1 MPMPLQETQQDLAR
15 QAQKAGIPRSETEQ
29 EMMMGRAKDRAAG
42 IGVVAAHRAGAHSAV
57 QQPGQ
62 RRVSRLDPVQ
72 R

>member
-42 IGVVAAHRAGAHSAV
+42 IGPRKSAGGVRSGTRTSSPYETLFAAANAMS
-57 QQPGQ
+57 
-62 RRVSRLDPVQ
+62 
-72 R
+72 

>member
-42 IGVVAAHRAGAHSAV
+42 IGRSKENDLYHGRRLGKRGATFGGK
-57 QQPGQ
+57 Q
-62 RRVSRLDPVQ
+62 
-72 R
+72 